1 MMTMDEVERLI
12 QVFSARGATA
22 SAAAKLDVLL
32 DLERLRDRRVVFFLL
47 QLLGDPSQ
55 PAEVRVHVLKR
66 LRNGPLTADDR
77 VTVAGALRQLLS
89 SGSSLNLRLQAAL
102 ALGEFPQI
110 AGVLPA
116 LGTLALEPHE
126 SIDLRYAAFTSLER
140 AGPTTECV
148 NLLRQLLNDDMLGC
162 AARSVLVRWR
172 LE

>member
-1 MMTMDEVERLI
+1 MDEVERLI
-12 QVFSARGATA
+12 WVFGARGAMA

-66 LRNGPLTADDR
+66 LRNGPLTPDDR
-77 VTVAGALRQLLS
+77 VKVAGALRQLLS
-89 SGSSLNLRLQAAL
+89 SGSSLDLRLQAAL
-102 ALGEFPQI
+102 ALGEFTEI

-116 LGTLALEPHE
+116 LGALAREPYE
-126 SIDLRYAAFTSLER
+126 SIDLRYAAFTTFER
-140 AGPTTECV
+140 AGATTECV
-148 NLLRQLLNDDMLGC
+148 NLLRQLSNDDMLGC
-162 AARSVLVRWR
+162 AVRSVLVRWR

>member
-1 MMTMDEVERLI
+1 MDEVERLF
-12 QVFSARGATA
+12 QVFSARGAMA

-32 DLERLRDRRVVFFLL
+32 DLERLDDRRVVFFLL

-66 LRNGPLTADDR
+66 LRNGPLTADHR

-89 SGSSLNLRLQAAL
+89 SGSSLDLRLQAAL
-102 ALGEFPQI
+102 ALGEFTEI

-116 LGTLALEPHE
+116 LAAQALESHE

-148 NLLRQLLNDDMLGC
+148 NLLRQLSNDDMLGC
-162 AARSVLVRWR
+162 AVRSVLVRWR
-172 LE
+172 LD

>member
-1 MMTMDEVERLI
+1 MDEVERLI
-12 QVFSARGATA
+12 QVFSARGAMA

-89 SGSSLNLRLQAAL
+89 SGSSLDLRLQAAL
-102 ALGEFPQI
+102 ALGEFTEI
-110 AGVLPA
+110 AGVPPA
-116 LGTLALEPHE
+116 LGALALEHDE
-126 SIDLRYAAFTSLER
+126 SIDLRYAAFTSIER

-148 NLLRQLLNDDMLGC
+148 NLLRKLANDDMLGC
-162 AARSVLVRWR
+162 AVRSVLVRWR
-172 LE
+172 LESF

>member
-1 MMTMDEVERLI
+1 MH
-12 QVFSARGATA
+12 VFSALGVTA

-77 VTVAGALRQLLS
+77 VKVAGALRQLLS
-89 SGSSLNLRLQAAL
+89 SGSSLDLRLQAAL
-102 ALGEFPQI
+102 ALGEFTEI

-116 LGTLALEPHE
+116 LGALTLEAHE

-148 NLLRQLLNDDMLGC
+148 NLLHQLSSDDMLGC
-162 AARSVLVRWR
+162 AVRSVLVRWR

>member
-1 MMTMDEVERLI
+1 MDEVEQLI
-12 QVFSARGATA
+12 QVFSARGAMVSTA
-22 SAAAKLDVLL
+22 SKLDVLL
-32 DLERLRDRRVVFFLL
+32 DLERLHDRRVVFFLL
-47 QLLGDPSQ
+47 QVLGDPSQ

-89 SGSSLNLRLQAAL
+89 SRSSLDLRLQAAL
-102 ALGEFPQI
+102 ALGEFTEI

-116 LGTLALEPHE
+116 LGDVALEPHE
-126 SIDLRYAAFTSLER
+126 SIDLRYSAFTSLER

-148 NLLRQLLNDDMLGC
+148 NLLRQLSNDDMLGC
-162 AARSVLVRWR
+162 AARSALVRWR

>member
-1 MMTMDEVERLI
+1 MDEVERLI
-12 QVFSARGATA
+12 QVFSARGAMA

-66 LRNGPLTADDR
+66 LRNGPLIADDR

-89 SGSSLNLRLQAAL
+89 SGSSLDLRLQAAL
-102 ALGEFPQI
+102 ALGEFTEI

-116 LGTLALEPHE
+116 LGALALEHHE
-126 SIDLRYAAFTSLER
+126 SVDLRYAAFTSLVR

-148 NLLRQLLNDDMLGC
+148 NLVRQLSHDDILRC

-172 LE
+172 L

>member
-1 MMTMDEVERLI
+1 MDKVERLI
-12 QVFSARGATA
+12 QVFSARGAMA

-66 LRNGPLTADDR
+66 LRNGPLTARDR
-77 VTVAGALRQLLS
+77 VKVAGALRQLLS
-89 SGSSLNLRLQAAL
+89 SGSSLDLRLQAAL
-102 ALGEFPQI
+102 ALGEFTEI
-110 AGVLPA
+110 AGVPPA
-116 LGTLALEPHE
+116 LGALALEHHE

-148 NLLRQLLNDDMLGC
+148 NLLRQLANDDMLGC
-162 AARSVLVRWR
+162 AVRSVLVRWR
-172 LE
+172 LESF